1 MMVKFFNQ
9 IVRIIVAGII
19 SVIILSLFCLIY
31 SNTGVHISNETGA
44 TDYKWET
51 YQFKSTMSE
60 GWSWFRFDSEGFNNS
75 FDIAPDE
82 RIDILLMGSSHMEA
96 VNVSK
101 NANAGYL
108 LNEYL
113 PDMRTYNIGISGHD
127 IYRCAGNLESAVKY
141 YDPSKYVVIETD
153 RVMLDQNMM
162 SAVIEGAITP
172 IPSHDSGVVYGVQKY
187 VPCVLPLY
195 RSLDNWKNSG
205 ESGEIEME
213 YDSVLNCPDEQY
225 EELLDRFVSL
235 ISDSADGRKVIIV
248 YHPETFLDDD
258 GNMLCE
264 NDEYV
269 QLFDEVCRHNGVMFV
284 DMYDDF
290 NDIYESDH
298 VLAHGFSNTAI
309 GNGHLNEVGHELMAK
324 RLAAC
329 IEELE
334 HGIE

>member
-1 MMVKFFNQ
+1 MVKFVNK
-9 IVRIIVAGII
+9 IVRMIVAGVI
-19 SVIILSLFCLIY
+19 SIIILSLFSMVY
-31 SNTGVHISNETGA
+31 SNTGVHISNGTGA
-44 TDYKWET
+44 TDYKWEP

-75 FDIAPDE
+75 FDISSE
-82 RIDILLMGSSHMEA
+82 EQIDILLMGSSHMEA
-96 VNVSK
+96 VNVSS
-101 NANAGYL
+101 NANTGYL

-127 IYRCAGNLESAVKY
+127 IYRCAGNLESAVDY
-141 YDPSKYVVIETD
+141 YDPSGYVVIETD

-162 SAVIEGAITP
+162 TAVIDGTITP
-172 IPSHDSGVVYGVQKY
+172 IPSHDKGMVYRVQKY
-187 VPCVLPLY
+187 IPCVLPLY
-195 RSLDNWKNSG
+195 RALDNWRNN
-205 ESGEIEME
+205 EQ
-213 YDSVLNCPDEQY
+213 SVETENEKIRDLNASDEQY
-225 EELLDRFVSL
+225 KELLDRFIAL
-235 ISDSADGRKVIIV
+235 ISHSADGRKVIIV
-248 YHPETFLDDD
+248 YHPETVLNDN

-264 NDEYV
+264 NDKYV
-269 QLFDEVCRHNGVMFV
+269 RMFDDACGNNGVVFV

-298 VLAHGFSNTAI
+298 ILAHGFSNTAI
-309 GNGHLNEVGHELMAK
+309 GTGHLNETGHELIAK